1 VVLKELGEQVWI
13 LDLCFLIVGA
23 LIPSNIF
30 KFLNLTT
37 LRLSNCLL
45 VPPTLESVIFKS
57 VKKKTMMCPQL
68 NEIHQ
73 LVKHCKLIESLSI
86 TSIDFFNL
94 MTEDDPSMKD
104 LTIKGNPTI

>member
-1 VVLKELGEQVWI
+1 
-13 LDLCFLIVGA
+13 
-23 LIPSNIF
+23 
-30 KFLNLTT
+30 
-37 LRLSNCLL
+37 

-68 NEIHQ
+68 NEIKQ

-94 MTEDDPSMKD
+94 MTEDAPSMKD